1 MSEILLA
8 REGGLMSIR
17 IKDKIALITGGA
29 RGIGLAIAKTFLD
42 AEARVVISDNNE
54 FELER
59 TAKDL
64 EISYSGRF
72 TSVLGDVSVED
83 NVKNMVDLA
92 LEKFNA
98 IDILVNNAGISG
110 MNYFWEMPAEE
121 WDNVLDVN
129 LKGTFLCTK
138 EAVRVMLQRGTRG
151 KIINIASV
159 NSVMPTTGIAAYC
172 ASKGGLSMFTRAAA
186 LELGPR
192 GITVNAIG
200 PGATMTPLTEGF
212 YNLPG
217 LKEAFLDRTP
227 MGRFGYP
234 EDIAKVALFLA
245 SEYADWVTG
254 QIIYVDGGQSLMGLP
269 RYYEGLKAVQV

>member
-1 MSEILLA
+1 MSL
-8 REGGLMSIR
+8 S
-17 IKDKIALITGGA
+17 IKDKVALITGGA
-29 RGIGLAIAKTFLD
+29 RGIGLGIAKAFLA
-42 AEARVVISDNNE
+42 AEAKVAICDNNQAQ
-54 FELER
+54 LKN
-59 TAKDL
+59 TTQGLKAN
-64 EISYSGRF
+64 YSGR
-72 TSVLGDVSVED
+72 VQGIIVDVSVE
-83 NVKNMVDLA
+83 NEVRNMVTKVVR
-92 LEKFNA
+92 KFGT

-110 MNYFWEMPAEE
+110 MNYFWEMPVEE

-129 LKGTFLCTK
+129 LKGKFLCTK
-138 EAVRVMLQRGTRG
+138 EVVKVMIQQGTRG

-172 ASKGGLSMFTRAAA
+172 ASKGGLLMFTRAAA
-186 LELGPR
+186 LELGPH

-217 LKEAFLDRTP
+217 LKEAFLDHTP
-227 MGRFGYP
+227 LGRFGYP
-234 EDIAKVALFLA
+234 EDIAKVALCIA

-269 RYYEGLKAVQV
+269 RYYEGLREAA